1 MRVSTK
7 IMQKFFHN
15 FMKHRYTGRIGGAIF
30 YAVIV
35 AVAMNYFWRP
45 GHIYS
50 SGFTGFAQLVSTLTG
65 GKIPVA
71 LALALVNLP
80 MLIIAWWQLSW
91 RFATFTTLA
100 VLLSAALMPLFDT
113 TRVLTS
119 DPLINALFG
128 GALNGMAVGTALR
141 YGVGT
146 GGLDVIGL
154 LVKKRFG
161 LKMGPVNLGFN
172 ALIMI
177 GAGLT
182 YGWKYALYSIVGV
195 IVSSRMIDAFFT
207 RQQQMQVMIIT
218 TKPEEMV
225 QGIYDNM
232 RRGVT
237 IINDAQGGYTGE
249 KRAVLLT
256 VITQQERFELREAIK
271 SVDEHA
277 FSSTWKIEHTVGR
290 FYEPEL

>member
-1 MRVSTK
+1 V
-7 IMQKFFHN
+7 
-15 FMKHRYTGRIGGAIF
+15 
-30 YAVIV
+30 
-35 AVAMNYFWRP
+35 
-45 GHIYS
+45 
-50 SGFTGFAQLVSTLTG
+50 
-65 GKIPVA
+65 PVA

-80 MLIIAWWQLSW
+80 MLVIAWWKLSW

-113 TRVLTS
+113 TRILTT

-146 GGLDVIGL
+146 GGLDIIGL
-154 LVKKRFG
+154 LVKRKFD

-195 IVSSRMIDAFFT
+195 IVSSRMIDAFYT

-225 QGIYDNM
+225 RGIYDNI
-232 RRGVT
+232 RRVVT
-237 IINDAQGGYTGE
+237 IINDARGGYTGE
-249 KRAVLLT
+249 NRSILLT
-256 VITQQERFELREAIK
+256 VITQQERFELREAMK

>member
-1 MRVSTK
+1 
-7 IMQKFFHN
+7 MQKFFHN
-15 FMKHRYTGRIGGAIF
+15 FMKHRYTGRVGGAIF

-65 GKIPVA
+65 GKIPIA

-113 TRVLTS
+113 TRILTP

-225 QGIYDNM
+225 QGIYDKM

-237 IINDAQGGYTGE
+237 IINDAHGGYTGE
-249 KRAVLLT
+249 DRAVLLT

-271 SVDEHA
+271 SVDDHA

>member
-1 MRVSTK
+1 
-7 IMQKFFHN
+7 
-15 FMKHRYTGRIGGAIF
+15 
-30 YAVIV
+30 
-35 AVAMNYFWRP
+35 
-45 GHIYS
+45 
-50 SGFTGFAQLVSTLTG
+50 
-65 GKIPVA
+65 
-71 LALALVNLP
+71 
-80 MLIIAWWQLSW
+80 MLMIAWWRLSW
-91 RFATFTTLA
+91 RFAIFTTLA
-100 VLLSAALMPLFDT
+100 VLLSAAFIPLFDT
-113 TRVLTS
+113 HRVLTP

-146 GGLDVIGL
+146 GGLDVIGI
-154 LVKKRFG
+154 LVKKKFG
-161 LKMGPVNLGFN
+161 FKMGPVNLGFN

-195 IVSSRMIDAFFT
+195 IVSSRMIDAFYT

-218 TKPEEMV
+218 TKPDEMV
-225 QGIYDNM
+225 QGIYDKM

-237 IINDAQGGYTGE
+237 IINGARGGYTGE
-249 KRAVLLT
+249 GRSVLLT
-256 VITQQERFELREAIK
+256 VITEQERYELREAMK
-271 SVDEHA
+271 AVDEHA

>member
-1 MRVSTK
+1 
-7 IMQKFFHN
+7 MQKFFHN
-15 FMKHRYTGRIGGAIF
+15 FMKHRYTGRVGGAIF

-113 TRVLTS
+113 TRILTP

-225 QGIYDNM
+225 QGIYDKM

-237 IINDAQGGYTGE
+237 IINDAHGGYTGE
-249 KRAVLLT
+249 DRAVLLT

-271 SVDEHA
+271 SVDDHA

>member
-1 MRVSTK
+1 
-7 IMQKFFHN
+7 MQKFFHN

-50 SGFTGFAQLVSTLTG
+50 SGFTGFAQLVSTSTG